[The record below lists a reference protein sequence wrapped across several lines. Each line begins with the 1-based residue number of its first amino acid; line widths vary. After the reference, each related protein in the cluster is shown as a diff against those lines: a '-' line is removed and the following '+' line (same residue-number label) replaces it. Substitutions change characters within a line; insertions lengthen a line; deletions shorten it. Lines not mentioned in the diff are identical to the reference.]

1 MCGIAGLFHYS
12 NGAACS
18 DHELVRMAHAMH
30 LRGPDGWA
38 KWHDE
43 GGQLGFAHRR
53 LAILDPTARSDQ
65 PMVSQDGRY
74 VIVFNGEIYNFRK
87 VREILVSKGHTF
99 HTTGDTEVLLACYRE
114 YGSGMTDHLRG
125 MYAFA
130 IWDVLEK
137 SLFLS
142 RDPLGIKPLYYS
154 LKNGVFRFASQVKA
168 LRSIMQGLT
177 LDPAGQVGFL
187 LWGSVP
193 EPYTIYREIRALP
206 AGHSM
211 IVQRNREPLISCFS
225 DIPQTLANGADH
237 AVEEA
242 KEREELLHEALRY
255 SVEAHLVS
263 DVPVAL
269 FLSAGLD
276 SCTIAAL
283 LSEVPGIRPNALT
296 LGFDVM
302 RGTPT
307 DETALASQVALQYGI
322 PFHSA
327 YIGRQDFAVE
337 HDALLQAMDQP
348 TIDGVNV
355 YFVSRLAHQAGYK
368 VALSGLGGDEIFA
381 GYPSFREVPAVARKL
396 KPLREFPMLG
406 RGFRWVC
413 AGTIKKFTSPKYAG
427 LFEYGTSLEGAYLL
441 RRSLFMPWELPSI
454 LDSEVVREGWGE
466 LEPLGRMH
474 DRLSPLK
481 DVNGVVGDRLR
492 VASLEMTQY
501 MRNQLLRDADWA
513 GMAHSVE
520 IRVPL
525 MDYRLIQQLAPLLAS
540 PYAPGKTEMALT
552 PSQRLPEAILE
563 RPKTGF
569 AVPVREWLMGSSI
582 RSPKGAERGLRA
594 WALHILESSQYN

>member
-1 MCGIAGLFHYS
+1 MCGIAGVFDYS
-12 NGAACS
+12 ERGPCS
-18 DHELVRMAHAMH
+18 DQELVTMADAMR

-38 KWHDE
+38 TWRDE
-43 GGQLGFAHRR
+43 CGFLGFAHRR
-53 LAILDPTARSDQ
+53 LAILDPTIRSDQ
-65 PMVSQDGRY
+65 PMVTPDACY
-74 VIVFNGEIYNFRK
+74 VIVFNGEIYNFK
-87 VREILVSKGHTF
+87 QVREMLVSRGHVF

-125 MYAFA
+125 MFAFA
-130 IWDVLEK
+130 IWDVRK
-137 SLFLS
+137 RRLFLA

-154 LKNGVFRFASQVKA
+154 LKDGVFRFASQVKA
-168 LRSIMQGLT
+168 LRAIMPTLT
-177 LDPAGQVGFL
+177 PDPAGQVGFL

-193 EPYTIYREIRALP
+193 EPYTMYREIRALP

-211 IVQRNREPLISCFS
+211 MVEVNQDPVISCFS
-225 DIPQTLANGADH
+225 DIPEILANGADH

-242 KEREELLHEALRY
+242 EECKKKLHEALRD

-283 LSEVPGIRPNALT
+283 LSEVPGVRPNALT

-302 RGTPT
+302 RGKAT
-307 DETALASQVALQYGI
+307 DETVLASQVARQYGI
-322 PFHSA
+322 PFHSVD
-327 YIGRQDFAVE
+327 IGRADFADE

-355 YFVSRLAHQAGYK
+355 YFVSRLAHRAGYK
-368 VALSGLGGDEIFA
+368 VALSGLGGDELFA

-396 KPLREFPMLG
+396 RVLRPFPLVG
-406 RGFRWVC
+406 RGFRWIS
-413 AGTIKKFTSPKYAG
+413 AGAIKRFTSPKYAG
-427 LFEYGTSLEGAYLL
+427 LLEFGTSLEGAYLL
-441 RRSLFMPWELPSI
+441 RRSLFMPWELPSV
-454 LDSEVVREGWGE
+454 LDPEIVRDGWRE
-466 LEPLGRMH
+466 LEPLGRM
-474 DRLSPLK
+474 RETLSPLK
-481 DVNGVVGDRLR
+481 NINGTTGDRLR
-492 VASLEMTQY
+492 VSSLEMAQY

-525 MDYRLIQQLAPLLAS
+525 MDCRLVQQLAPLLAG
-540 PYAPGKTEMALT
+540 PHAPGKREMALT
-552 PSQRLPEAILE
+552 PSQRLPDAILE

-569 AVPVREWLMGSSI
+569 GVPTREWLMSSNGQP
-582 RSPKGAERGLRA
+582 PKGSERGLRA
-594 WALHILESSQYN
+594 WALHILETSSYN